1 MARCPDCGGE
11 VKYKAPF
18 MVCLDCGLS
27 MKRWD
32 FDEQSKKIKAELKS
46 EMGESEEE
54 SERKNRQKKRD
65 YHDWIMKKED

>member
-32 FDEQSKKIKAELKS
+32 FDDTSRKIKEEFRS
-46 EMGESEEE
+46 EMGESNEET
-54 SERKNRQKKRD
+54 ERKERQKKRA
-65 YHDWIMKKED
+65 YHDWIMKKEE

>member
-27 MKRWD
+27 FKRS
-32 FDEQSKKIKAELKS
+32 EIEEMHKKIKS
-46 EMGESEEE
+46 E
-54 SERKNRQKKRD
+54 QKLSKRVLSD
-65 YHDWIMKKED
+65 KFIKF

>member
-32 FDEQSKKIKAELKS
+32 FDDTSRKIKEEFRS
-46 EMGESEEE
+46 EIGESNEET
-54 SERKNRQKKRD
+54 ERKERQKKRA
-65 YHDWIMKKED
+65 YHDWIMKKEE